1 MSFKFFLNWEISFK
15 NDYRFDFSSG
25 SAKCQT
31 YCVPEHSD
39 CITQE
44 ACISR
49 EFRAFQQNQVSCT
62 AGKNQNIKFLV

>member
-1 MSFKFFLNWEISFK
+1 MSFKIFKHWEISLK

-25 SAKCQT
+25 SEQCQS

-39 CITQE
+39 HVTQE
-44 ACISR
+44 ACIRR
-49 EFRAFQQNQVSCT
+49 EFRVFQQNQVICT